1 MFAAIAGLAL
11 AILSSWKKSGG
22 YNSIFLRNVVVL
34 FWFVLAAATD
44 GKHGNVNKHYMR
56 KNIFLITSVLLGFL
70 SCKHEKTEKR
80 ITPDKTQKVEEKNI
94 KPIFSQNDFDLVYQY
109 FEGDSKQLLGININD
124 KKNLSFHLVTKTLP
138 CDTEYWGIAEN
149 KYSDLASEVD
159 EDENGTAYG
168 VNEYSKTEKEY
179 SIYIRLAIDS
189 SKVIVNY
196 VEENI
201 ETDCLPITEKIMN
214 RIK

>member
-1 MFAAIAGLAL
+1 M
-11 AILSSWKKSGG
+11 
-22 YNSIFLRNVVVL
+22 
-34 FWFVLAAATD
+34 
-44 GKHGNVNKHYMR
+44 
-56 KNIFLITSVLLGFL
+56 TSVLFGLL
-70 SCKHEKTEKR
+70 SCKQEKTEKE
-80 ITPDKTQKVEEKNI
+80 IVPNKTQKVEEKSS
-94 KPIFSQNDFDLVYQY
+94 KPVFSQNDFDLVYQY
-109 FEGDSKQLLGININD
+109 SEGDSNQLLGINIKD

-168 VNEYSKTEKEY
+168 VNEYIKTEKEY
-179 SIYIRLAIDS
+179 SIYLRLAIDS

-201 ETDCLPITEKIMN
+201 ETDCLPITEKIMK

>member
-1 MFAAIAGLAL
+1 M
-11 AILSSWKKSGG
+11 
-22 YNSIFLRNVVVL
+22 
-34 FWFVLAAATD
+34 
-44 GKHGNVNKHYMR
+44 
-56 KNIFLITSVLLGFL
+56 TSVLFGLL
-70 SCKHEKTEKR
+70 SCKQEKTEKE
-80 ITPDKTQKVEEKNI
+80 IVPNKTQKVEEKSS
-94 KPIFSQNDFDLVYQY
+94 KPVFSQNDFDLVYQY
-109 FEGDSKQLLGININD
+109 SEGDSNQLLLINIKD

-168 VNEYSKTEKEY
+168 VNEYIKTEKEY
-179 SIYIRLAIDS
+179 SIYLRLAIDS

-201 ETDCLPITEKIMN
+201 ETDCLPITEKIMK